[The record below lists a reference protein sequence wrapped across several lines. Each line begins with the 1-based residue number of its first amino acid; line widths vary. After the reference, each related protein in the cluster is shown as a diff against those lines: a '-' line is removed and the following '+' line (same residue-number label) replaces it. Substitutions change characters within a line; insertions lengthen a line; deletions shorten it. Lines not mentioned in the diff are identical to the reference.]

1 MKRSVLDERA
11 LDEERSM
18 FPDQVVA
25 KLKPEMC
32 ARSLDQRIN
41 KNKQKKKERNEGDVS
56 FLPLSW

>member
-32 ARSLDQRIN
+32 ARSLDQRMN
-41 KNKQKKKERNEGDVS
+41 KNKEKRKEMRET
-56 FLPLSW
+56 

>member
-32 ARSLDQRIN
+32 ARSLDQRMN
-41 KNKQKKKERNEGDVS
+41 KNKQKRRKEMRET
-56 FLPLSW
+56 